1 MSSER
6 HLFIADTHFG
16 HNGIHEKFRTQFSS
30 QKEHNDLIHNNIL
43 EAGDK
48 TKTLWILGDSF
59 FKEREFWRLDEYR
72 KKYQQVNVVLG
83 NHCHTGL
90 PRYIFRVD
98 KGGLPVFNNVNVF
111 GVLKKFGL
119 WLSHVP
125 VPDYELYRGNCIH
138 GHLHSK
144 KVEEDI
150 YGDWGEYEGTE
161 EDTRYF
167 CVSCENIDYKP
178 ISLKK
183 IKELRGWE

>member
-1 MSSER
+1 MEQ

-16 HNGIHEKFRTQFSS
+16 HSNIHEKFRTQFES
-30 QKEHNDLIHNNIL
+30 QEQHNTYIHNNIL

-59 FKEREFWRLDEYR
+59 LKEREFWRLDEYR
-72 KKYQQVNVVLG
+72 KKYQQVNLLLG
-83 NHCHTGL
+83 NHCHIGL

-98 KGGLPVFNNVNVF
+98 KGGQPVFNNVNVF
-111 GVLKKFGL
+111 GVLKKFGF

-144 KVEEDI
+144 KVMENLP
-150 YGDWGEYEGTE
+150 YPYEG
-161 EDTRYF
+161 EDKRYF
-167 CVSCENIDYKP
+167 CVSCENIDYRP
-178 ISLKK
+178 ISLQK